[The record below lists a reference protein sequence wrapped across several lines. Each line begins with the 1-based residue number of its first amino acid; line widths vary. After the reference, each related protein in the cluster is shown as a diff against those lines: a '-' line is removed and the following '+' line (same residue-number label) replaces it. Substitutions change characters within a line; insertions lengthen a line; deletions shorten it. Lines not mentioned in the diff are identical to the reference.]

1 MRLPEAEAEVEARG
15 RVIHG
20 ERALDDW
27 QIAAYGPWRMPL
39 DFTPSPRWTGPAAS
53 TTSSETS

>member
-1 MRLPEAEAEVEARG
+1 MRLAEAEVEARG

-20 ERALDDW
+20 EHALDDW